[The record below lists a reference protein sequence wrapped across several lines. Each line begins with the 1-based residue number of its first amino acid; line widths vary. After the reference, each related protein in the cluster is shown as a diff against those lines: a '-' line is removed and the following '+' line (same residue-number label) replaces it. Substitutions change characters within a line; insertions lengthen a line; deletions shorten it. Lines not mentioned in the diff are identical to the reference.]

1 MKNLATMA
9 LGFGIGA
16 VCTFTAWCLGCF
28 QGAELM
34 INGSESA
41 KAEAE
46 KVVGQA
52 ERNFYST
59 VH

>member
-1 MKNLATMA
+1 MKNLATIA

-16 VCTFTAWCLGCF
+16 TCAFATWCLGCF

-34 INGSESA
+34 VNGGEA
-41 KAEAE
+41 NKAESE
-46 KVVGQA
+46 KVVKQA

-59 VH
+59 VY